1 MPELP
6 EVEAARRAMRR
17 AAVGRRIVSLRCADD
32 PIVLEASSPRL
43 RRALVGRRVLDVR
56 RHGKHLWL
64 VLDRRPWPVFHFGMT
79 GGFHQPK
86 RRGTHLVSYGSR
98 HPAEVWPPRFT
109 RLCLTLDDGNELA
122 YADARRLGRV
132 RLRHDPP
139 SEPPVS
145 LLGFDALH
153 ELPPPR
159 RFRQLLRARS
169 APLKAVLLDQ
179 TFAAGVGNW
188 IADEVLYQ
196 ARLDPRRR
204 ANTLSAAEAD
214 RLRVK
219 LRSVI
224 VTSVRALNDSDRYPR
239 TWLFHDRWGRDPGAL
254 TSRGEPIRYVTIAGR
269 TTAWVPSVQR

>member
-6 EVEAARRAMRR
+6 EVEAARRAVRR
-17 AAVGRRIVSLRCADD
+17 AAVGRRIVAVHCADD
-32 PIVLEASSPRL
+32 PIVFETARARV
-43 RRALVGRRVLDVR
+43 RRALLGRRVLGAH

-64 VLDRRPWPVFHFGMT
+64 ELDARPWPVFHFGMT
-79 GGFHQPK
+79 GGFHQP
-86 RRGTHLVSYGSR
+86 RRPGTRLVAYGAR

-109 RLCLTLDDGNELA
+109 RLRLRLDDGNELA
-122 YADARRLGRV
+122 FADARRLGRI
-132 RLRHDPP
+132 RLRHDPRA
-139 SEPPVS
+139 EPPVS
-145 LLGFDALH
+145 LLGFDALL
-153 ELPPPR
+153 ELPSPR
-159 RFRQLLRARS
+159 RFLELLGERS

-204 ANTLSAAEAD
+204 ARTLSDEEAS
-214 RLRVK
+214 RLRAK

-224 VTSVRALNDSDRYPR
+224 ATSVRALNDSDRYPR

-254 TSRGEPIRYVTIAGR
+254 TSRGEPIRYLTIAGR